1 MPARCPALLVL
12 PALLATPAAAQSP
25 PATELETVQVQVER
39 YDARRDD
46 STTRIVFDAGALRQ
60 YGDAALLDALKRLPG
75 VSVVPAAPGRPG
87 GITLRG
93 LGNGYTQILINGQK
107 VPLGFDLDSLTPDMV
122 EKVEILRAP
131 TADVRGEAIAGTLNI
146 VLVSGAERDFDTVT
160 ANWSVNHGRSTPS
173 VSWQRSRRSN
183 GHSHMIT
190 TTATRRAF
198 LVEEAA
204 TETVNDVAGQPA
216 ALRQSTLRASGTRE
230 ALVLAPS
237 LEVTFDN
244 ADTLA
249 LQAYIDA
256 SRFQRR
262 IEIEWDTQ
270 LGEPLLHNQYQQQT
284 TIDLIQ
290 ANGSAEWTHALEA
303 GGSLTSKL
311 SLGGN
316 HERYRYREQGQDAQG
331 QQNLDDHTDARLNV
345 RNANST
351 GKWALPTRGRHTL
364 QVGWEAS
371 LDQRD
376 EQRIQQLLPIA
387 GIPGSISDLSFD
399 AQVGRLAVYAQDDIE
414 LSPSWSLY
422 LGTRWEHIRTRSS
435 GSGFDPIRQADSVLS
450 PILQSRWKLPGH
462 GDRQLRLALTRTY
475 KSPTLGSL
483 IPRPY
488 TSTNNRPLNPDEQGN
503 PALRP
508 ELATGVDLAFEVQR
522 KSGVQWS
529 IGGYARRLRDVVLTD
544 TTLRDGRWVATPRN
558 GGAARSWGVEMDAK
572 APLDAV
578 IADAPDITLRAN
590 ATYNASRVDDV
601 PGPDNRL
608 DGQLRFTGSVGADYR
623 IDPRWSTG
631 ASYTWRS
638 GDATRVSTWQTDLE
652 GWNRELDVYVLRA
665 FGPRNKLRLSAGNL
679 LHPDTRSGQR
689 LSDGNGT
696 QVLQRERHIS
706 PTWRLQWELS
716 L

>member
-12 PALLATPAAAQSP
+12 PALLAAPAAAQSP
-25 PATELETVQVQVER
+25 AATEMDTVRVQVER

-46 STTRIVFDAGALRQ
+46 GATRIVFDAGALRQ
-60 YGDAALLDALKRLPG
+60 YGDTALLDALKRLPG

-87 GITLRG
+87 GVTLRG

-107 VPLGFDLDSLTPDMV
+107 APLGFDLDSLTPDMV
-122 EKVEILRAP
+122 ERVEILRAP

-146 VLVSGAERDFDTVT
+146 VLVSGAERDSDTVT
-160 ANWSVNHGRSTPS
+160 ANWSVNNGRSTPS
-173 VSWQRSRRSN
+173 VSWQRSRRSDAL
-183 GHSHMIT
+183 SQTIT

-204 TETVNDVAGQPA
+204 TETMTDATGQPA
-216 ALRQSTLRASGTRE
+216 ALHQSALRARGTRE
-230 ALVLAPS
+230 ALVVTPS
-237 LEVTFDN
+237 LELTFDN
-244 ADTLA
+244 TDTLA
-249 LQAYIDA
+249 LQAYFDA
-256 SRFQRR
+256 SRFQRH
-262 IEIEWDTQ
+262 IDIDWDTR
-270 LGEPLLHNQYQQQT
+270 LGAPLLHTRYQQQT

-290 ANGSAEWTHALEA
+290 ANGSAEWTHALDA
-303 GGSLTSKL
+303 GGSFSSKL
-311 SLGGN
+311 TPGGN
-316 HERYRYREQGQDAQG
+316 RERYRYREQGQDAQG

-364 QVGWEAS
+364 QLGWEAS

-376 EQRIQQLLPIA
+376 EERVQQLRPIA
-387 GIPGSISDLSFD
+387 GLPGSISDLSFD
-399 AQVGRLAVYAQDDIE
+399 AEVGRLAVYAQDDIE
-414 LSPSWSLY
+414 VSPRWSLY
-422 LGTRWEHIRTRSS
+422 LGTRWEHISTRSS
-435 GSGFDPIRQADSVLS
+435 GSGFDSVRQTDSVLS
-450 PILQSRWKLPGH
+450 PILQSRWKLPGS

-508 ELATGVDLAFEVQR
+508 ELASGVDLAYEVQQ

-529 IGGYARRLRDVVLTD
+529 IGGYARRIRDVVLTD
-544 TTLRDGRWVATPRN
+544 TTLRNGRWVATPRN
-558 GGAARSWGVEMDAK
+558 GGSARSWGVEMDAK

-578 IADAPDITLRAN
+578 VADAPDITLRAN
-590 ATYNASRVDDV
+590 ATYNASRVDEV

-652 GWNRELDVYVLRA
+652 GWNRELDVYVVRA
-665 FGPRNKLRLSAGNL
+665 FGSRNKLRLSAGNL

-689 LSDGNGT
+689 LQDESGT
-696 QVLQRERHIS
+696 QLLQRERRIT

>member
-12 PALLATPAAAQSP
+12 PALMAAPAAAQSP
-25 PATELETVQVQVER
+25 PATELDTVQVQVER

-46 STTRIVFDAGALRQ
+46 GATRIVFDASALRQ
-60 YGDAALLDALKRLPG
+60 YGDTALLDALKRLPG
-75 VSVVPAAPGRPG
+75 VSVVPGAPGRPG
-87 GITLRG
+87 GVSLRG

-107 VPLGFDLDSLTPDMV
+107 APLGFDLDSLSPDMV

-146 VLVSGAERDFDTVT
+146 VLVSGAERDADTVT
-160 ANWSVNHGRSTPS
+160 ANWSMNSGRSTPS
-173 VSWQRSRRSN
+173 VSWQRSRHSEGRS
-183 GHSHMIT
+183 HTIT

-204 TETVNDVAGQPA
+204 TETANDASGQPT
-216 ALRQSTLRASGTRE
+216 ALRQSALRARGTRE
-230 ALVLAPS
+230 ALVVTPS
-237 LEVTFDN
+237 LELTFDN
-244 ADTLA
+244 TDTLA

-256 SRFQRR
+256 SRFQRHIDIDWR
-262 IEIEWDTQ
+262 TR
-270 LGEPLLHNQYQQQT
+270 LGEPLLHTQYQQQT

-290 ANGSAEWTHALEA
+290 ANGSAEWTHALDA
-303 GGSLTSKL
+303 GGSFSSKL
-311 SLGGN
+311 ALGGN

-351 GKWALPTRGRHTL
+351 GKWALPSRGRHTL
-364 QVGWEAS
+364 QLGWEAS

-376 EQRIQQLLPIA
+376 EERVQQLRPIV
-387 GIPGSISDLSFD
+387 GLPGSISDLSFD
-399 AQVGRLAVYAQDDIE
+399 AQVGRLALYAQDDIE
-414 LSPSWSLY
+414 ISPRWSLY
-422 LGTRWEHIRTRSS
+422 LGTRWEHINTRSS
-435 GSGFDPIRQADSVLS
+435 GSGFDPVRQTDSVLS
-450 PILQSRWKLPGH
+450 PILQSRWKLPGN

-508 ELATGVDLAFEVQR
+508 ELATGADLAYEVQR
-522 KSGVQWS
+522 KNGVQWS
-529 IGGYARRLRDVVLTD
+529 IGGYARRIHDVVLTD
-544 TTLRDGRWVATPRN
+544 ATLRDGRWVATPRN

-572 APLDAV
+572 APLHALV
-578 IADAPDITLRAN
+578 EDAPDITLRAN
-590 ATYNASRVDDV
+590 ATYNDSRVDDV

-623 IDPRWSTG
+623 IDSRWSTG
-631 ASYTWRS
+631 ASYTWRG
-638 GDATRVSTWQTDLE
+638 GDATRVSTWQTDME
-652 GWNRELDVYVLRA
+652 GWNRELDVYVLLA
-665 FGPRNKLRLSAGNL
+665 FGSRNKLRLGAGNL

-689 LSDGNGT
+689 LQDENGT
-696 QVLQRERHIS
+696 QQLQRERRIS
-706 PTWRLQWELS
+706 ATWRLQWELS

>member
-1 MPARCPALLVL
+1 MPARCSALLVL
-12 PALLATPAAAQSP
+12 PALVAAPAAAQPP
-25 PATELETVQVQVER
+25 PATELDTVQVQVER

-46 STTRIVFDAGALRQ
+46 GATRIVVEAGALRQ
-60 YGDAALLDALKRLPG
+60 FGDTALLDALKRLPG
-75 VSVVPAAPGRPG
+75 VSVVPGAPGRPG
-87 GITLRG
+87 GVTLRG

-107 VPLGFDLDSLTPDMV
+107 APLGFDLDSLTPDMI
-122 EKVEILRAP
+122 ERVEILRAP

-146 VLVSGAERDFDTVT
+146 VLVSGAEHDSDTVT
-160 ANWSVNHGRSTPS
+160 ANWSINQGRSTPS
-173 VSWQRSRRSN
+173 VSWQRSRR
-183 GHSHMIT
+183 GEDRSHTIT

-204 TETVNDVAGQPA
+204 TETVNDATGQAA
-216 ALRQSTLRASGTRE
+216 ALRQSALRARGTRE
-230 ALVLAPS
+230 ALVVAPS
-237 LEVTFDN
+237 LEFTFDN
-244 ADTLA
+244 TDTLA

-262 IEIEWDTQ
+262 IDIDWETQ
-270 LGEPLLHNQYQQQT
+270 LGEPLLHTQYQQT
-284 TIDLIQ
+284 TAIDLIQ
-290 ANGSAEWTHALEA
+290 ANGSAEWTHALDA
-303 GGSLTSKL
+303 GGSFSSKL
-311 SLGGN
+311 TLGGN
-316 HERYRYREQGQDAQG
+316 HERYRYREQGQDTQD
-331 QQNLDDHTDARLNV
+331 QQNLDDHTDAQVNV
-345 RNANST
+345 GNANST

-364 QVGWEAS
+364 QLGWEAS

-376 EQRIQQLLPIA
+376 EERIQQLRPIA

-399 AQVGRLAVYAQDDIE
+399 AQVGRVAVYAQDDIE
-414 LSPSWSLY
+414 LTPRWSLY
-422 LGTRWEHIRTRSS
+422 LGTRWEHINTRSS
-435 GSGFDPIRQADSVLS
+435 GSGFAPVRQTDSVLS
-450 PILQSRWKLPGH
+450 PILQSRWKLPGNV
-462 GDRQLRLALTRTY
+462 DRQLRFALTRTY

-508 ELATGVDLAFEVQR
+508 ELATGIDLAYEVQR
-522 KSGVQWS
+522 KDGVQWS
-529 IGGYARRLRDVVLTD
+529 IGGYARRIRDVVLTD

-558 GGAARSWGVEMDAK
+558 GGSARSWGIEMDAK

-578 IADAPDITLRAN
+578 IANAPDIALRAN
-590 ATYNASRVDDV
+590 ATYNTSRVDDV

-623 IDPRWSTG
+623 INPRWSTG

-652 GWNRELDVYVLRA
+652 GWNRELDLYVLRTL
-665 FGPRNKLRLSAGNL
+665 GPRNKLRLSAGNL

-689 LSDGNGT
+689 LSDENGT
-696 QVLQRERHIS
+696 QVLLRERRIS

>member
-12 PALLATPAAAQSP
+12 PALLAAPAAAQSP
-25 PATELETVQVQVER
+25 PATDLDTVQVQVER

-46 STTRIVFDAGALRQ
+46 GATRIVFDAQALRQ
-60 YGDAALLDALKRLPG
+60 HGDTALLDALKRLPG
-75 VSVVPAAPGRPG
+75 VSVVPGAPGRPG
-87 GITLRG
+87 GVTLRG

-107 VPLGFDLDSLTPDMV
+107 APLGFDLDSLTPDMV
-122 EKVEILRAP
+122 ERVEILRAP

-146 VLVSGAERDFDTVT
+146 VLVSGAERDSDTVT
-160 ANWSVNHGRSTPS
+160 ANWSVNNGRSTPS
-173 VSWQRSRRSN
+173 VSWQRSRRN
-183 GHSHMIT
+183 DGHSHTIT

-204 TETVNDVAGQPA
+204 TESVNDAGGQPV

-230 ALVLAPS
+230 ALVVAPS

-244 ADTLA
+244 ADSLA

-256 SRFQRR
+256 SRFQRY
-262 IEIEWDTQ
+262 IDIDWDTQ
-270 LGEPLLHNQYQQQT
+270 LGEPLRHRQYQQQT
-284 TIDLIQ
+284 TIDLVQ
-290 ANGSAEWTHALEA
+290 ANGSATWTHALDA
-303 GGSLTSKL
+303 GGSFTSKL
-311 SLGGN
+311 ALGGN

-351 GKWALPTRGRHTL
+351 GKWALPTRGRHTPQL
-364 QVGWEAS
+364 GWEAS

-376 EQRIQQLLPIA
+376 EERVQQLRPIA

-399 AQVGRLAVYAQDDIE
+399 AQVARVAVYAQDDIE
-414 LSPSWSLY
+414 LTPRWSLY
-422 LGTRWEHIRTRSS
+422 LGTRWEHISTRSS
-435 GSGFDPIRQADSVLS
+435 GSGFDPVRQTDSVLS
-450 PILQSRWKLPGH
+450 PILQSRWKLPGN

-508 ELATGVDLAFEVQR
+508 ELATGIDLAYEVQG
-522 KSGVQWS
+522 KDGVQWS
-529 IGGYARRLRDVVLTD
+529 IGGYARRIRDVVLTD

-558 GGAARSWGVEMDAK
+558 GGSARSWGVETDAK
-572 APLDAV
+572 APLHALV
-578 IADAPDITLRAN
+578 ADAPDITLRAN
-590 ATYNASRVDDV
+590 ATYNASRVEDV

-623 IDPRWSTG
+623 IDPRWGTG
-631 ASYTWRS
+631 ASFTWRS

-652 GWNRELDVYVLRA
+652 GWNRELDLYVVRT
-665 FGPRNKLRLSAGNL
+665 FGPRNKVRLSVGNL
-679 LHPDTRSGQR
+679 LHPDTTSGQR
-689 LSDGNGT
+689 LQDEDGT
-696 QVLQRERHIS
+696 QMLQRERRIS